1 MPPRLGSDSRAES
14 HGAVTDLTYRAMILG
29 LMLGAFGCS
38 SSLISCSSSLM
49 SCPSSLMDSEEED
62 RLHTEVASAGAQGNL
77 MVEAGA
83 AERFRAEKR
92 TSRQANS
99 PERASHA
106 PSAAR
111 PGDVDAAVQNPQTT
125 ESVPTAVV
133 RIALKYLGVPYRWGG
148 LTPAGFDCSGFVK
161 YLHARVGISI
171 PHNVAAQYR
180 YGTPVSRD
188 QLKAGDLVF
197 FDRLR
202 HNGIYIGH
210 RQFIHASRT
219 GDGVKIS
226 SLDGPWYKSRWIG
239 GRRLSHLRPLRAR
252 HVSPPWPGTTPA
264 FRAALG

>member
-1 MPPRLGSDSRAES
+1 MA
-14 HGAVTDLTYRAMILG
+14 DLTHRAMILG

-38 SSLISCSSSLM
+38 SSLISCSNSLM
-49 SCPSSLMDSEEED
+49 SCPSSLMDAEEED
-62 RLHTEVASAGAQGNL
+62 RLHTEVASAGAQGNV

-92 TSRQANS
+92 TFPRPNF
-99 PERASHA
+99 PGRASHA
-106 PSAAR
+106 PSVAR
-111 PGDVDAAVQNPQTT
+111 PGDVHAAVQNLQTT
-125 ESVPTAVV
+125 ESVHTAVV

-188 QLKAGDLVF
+188 QLKPGDLVF

-202 HNGIYIGH
+202 HNGVYIGH
-210 RQFIHASRT
+210 GQFIHASRT
-219 GDGVKIS
+219 GDRVKIS
-226 SLDGPWYKSRWIG
+226 SLDESWYKSRWIG
-239 GRRLSHLRPLRAR
+239 GRRLAGE
-252 HVSPPWPGTTPA
+252 V
-264 FRAALG
+264 